1 MKNYK
6 EEVKAI
12 RKEWIRSKIEM
23 IEESVRYLKPWDYV
37 ICKDGIPRIGIKLE
51 AYLSIGDIKVPE
63 IIKHFRN
70 KGFIIEQNDNNPII
84 YLKDNVANVDDLYQ
98 DVINNLTRYAY
109 QEWPSNWPKL
119 ANDVLIQYGIKVYN
133 TLEDLHLLRE
143 FVENEIFDSI
153 LGKIQAMTELHT
165 FAVES
170 NAKLCVV
177 SLWIDADK
185 EVEDFF
191 LKQSFSLKGSRRT
204 LVMPLE
210 NKQQNGIV
218 KYCYEEIY
226 DNIATYL
233 IDAMKRIP
241 NRNAPYLFVRFH
253 SLLPQ
258 DVKNMLKA
266 DGFVIKQEP
275 DNALRISLL

>member
-37 ICKDGIPRIGIKLE
+37 ICKDGILRIGIKLE

-133 TLEDLHLLRE
+133 TPEDLHLLRE
-143 FVENEIFDSI
+143 FVENGIFDSI
-153 LGKIQAMTELHT
+153 LRKIQAMTELHT
-165 FAVES
+165 FVTER
-170 NAKLCVV
+170 NAKLCIV
-177 SLWIDADK
+177 SLQTDADK
-185 EVEDFF
+185 EIEDFF
-191 LKQSFSLKGSRRT
+191 LKQGFDLRSSRRI
-204 LVMPLE
+204 LIMPIE
-210 NKQQNGIV
+210 NKQQDGIV

-226 DNIATYL
+226 GNIATYL

-241 NRNAPYLFVRFH
+241 NRNAPYLSIRFQG
-253 SLLPQ
+253 LLPE
-258 DVKNMLKA
+258 DVKDMLKA
-266 DGFVIKQEP
+266 DGFVIKHETN
-275 DNALRISLL
+275 DSLRISLL